1 MKSLDTLI
9 RLQKWQLDEKRRQL
23 ADLRQMQADLTASIG
38 RLDED
43 IANEAVLAKKD
54 PSLGATFGVFAQA
67 ASDRRGVLIGSL
79 RDLEGQIEIAET
91 EINASFAEL
100 KKIEVTKENR
110 EARLRKTRDRRAQ
123 ATLDEIGSM
132 MASRQRTRSHPGR

>member
-23 ADLRQMQADLTASIG
+23 ADLRQMQADMTASIA

-43 IANEAVLAKKD
+43 IANEAVLAKKE
-54 PSLGATFGVFAQA
+54 PSLGANFGVFAQA
-67 ASDRRGVLIGSL
+67 ANDRRDVMVGSL
-79 RDLEGQIEIAET
+79 QELEGQIELVEA
-91 EINASFAEL
+91 EINTSFTEL

-110 EARLRKTRDRRAQ
+110 EARIRKARDRKTQ
-123 ATLDEIGSM
+123 ATLDEIGSVM
-132 MASRQRTRSHPGR
+132 SRRQLR